1 MKFKHN
7 NKNIKKMNKKKMV
20 PGHHYKIKK
29 KIFAKRLIQGLV
41 NNINKRILTIKKFR
55 IMI

>member
-20 PGHHYKIKK
+20 LGHHYKIKK
-29 KIFAKRLIQGLV
+29 KNFAKRLFQGLV
-41 NNINKRILTIKKFR
+41 NNINKKIVTSKKFR

>member
-20 PGHHYKIKK
+20 LEHNYKIKK

-41 NNINKRILTIKKFR
+41 NNINNKILTIKKFR

>member
-1 MKFKHN
+1 MQFKNN

-20 PGHHYKIKK
+20 LGHHYKIKK
-29 KIFAKRLIQGLV
+29 KLFAKRLIQGLV
-41 NNINKRILTIKKFR
+41 NNINKKILTIKKFR